1 MQDAGEISGDDNERG
16 LPQREHAGESEDQVQ
31 ANKGDCNEGGNRRQR
46 RSPARQDAEIRQS
59 YGERERDCD
68 YEIAN
73 SHARLPPPNL
83 ILRDCHSATMIRTPK
98 MTGSCS
104 SAPK

>member
-1 MQDAGEISGDDNERG
+1 MPGEISGDDNERG
-16 LPQREHAGESEDQVQ
+16 LPQREHAGDSENQVQ
-31 ANKGDCNEGGNRRQR
+31 ADQGDRNKGGNRRQR

-59 YGERERDCD
+59 YDECERDCD
-68 YEIAN
+68 DEIAN
-73 SHARLPPPNL
+73 GHARLPPPNL
-83 ILRDCHSATMIRTPK
+83 ILRDCHSATTIRTPK